1 MKATKQ
7 KQGKRT
13 KKRGCLAA
21 LLLIVL
27 SLSIVAGCG
36 MYVPDDSVRLTPVS
50 VTEEDEE
57 IVEAAAAVED
67 AAGKAALEEKN
78 DTAEA
83 LQAEGSSNAE
93 SISAAEGQ
101 PQEKTEQKGSEQ
113 EAPGQNG
120 SGTGNPEQEE
130 SAQEKQPQ
138 EAEGAKSSSGSAEA
152 EGADGGEE
160 AAAQRLVVCMGD
172 SITFGTG
179 LFHPGE
185 QSYPTKLKGLLGE
198 GWQVRNLG
206 RPGYTLTE
214 STLCYTDDP
223 AYEKALAS
231 GADVFVIMLGTNDA
245 YASFWNAE
253 KYRAALQTMTAELR
267 AACPEAKICLVTPP
281 HCFLFEEE
289 GMISDSVIG
298 QQIVPILSETAEQE
312 GLLLVDIY
320 TPTEGRLDLFSDD
333 KVHPNAAGAEFIA
346 QCIYQSFSANI
357 SL

>member
-1 MKATKQ
+1 MQMKATKR
-7 KQGKRT
+7 KQGKGT

-67 AAGKAALEEKN
+67 AAGKAALEGKN
-78 DTAEA
+78 DIAEA
-83 LQAEGSSNAE
+83 LQAEGSSAV
-93 SISAAEGQ
+93 EGQ

-160 AAAQRLVVCMGD
+160 AAEQRLVVCMGD

>member
-1 MKATKQ
+1 MKATKR
-7 KQGKRT
+7 KQGKGT

-83 LQAEGSSNAE
+83 LQAEGSS
-93 SISAAEGQ
+93 AAEGQ

-113 EAPGQNG
+113 EEAGQNG
-120 SGTGNPEQEE
+120 SGQENPEQEE

-160 AAAQRLVVCMGD
+160 AAEQRLVVCMGD

>member
-1 MKATKQ
+1 MKATKR
-7 KQGKRT
+7 KQGKGT

-67 AAGKAALEEKN
+67 AAGKAALEGKN
-78 DTAEA
+78 DIAEA
-83 LQAEGSSNAE
+83 LQAEGSSAV
-93 SISAAEGQ
+93 EGQ

-160 AAAQRLVVCMGD
+160 AAEQRLVVCMGD

>member
-1 MKATKQ
+1 MQMKATKR
-7 KQGKRT
+7 KQGKGT

-83 LQAEGSSNAE
+83 LQAEGSS
-93 SISAAEGQ
+93 AAEGQ

-113 EAPGQNG
+113 EEAGQNG
-120 SGTGNPEQEE
+120 SGQENPEQEE

-160 AAAQRLVVCMGD
+160 AAEQRLVVCMGD